1 MAHQGSDSR
10 PSVSPTSR
18 AAAGVACWHAPC
30 LSEQRPAPLGAPT
43 HALRP
48 LVTASTPF
56 PNDPSLPAL
65 GVIRA
70 VGLARAIPSLGLPD
84 DPIELIL
91 RSYKPAARATFEARA
106 GDRRFAVKAYASD
119 AIPEAELY
127 GAFHGAGLAGDSGP
141 RVPPLL
147 AFERSL
153 HVMVIGWLEGP
164 TASELVKRGEGRR
177 AGELAASWVRRIA
190 ALPVTLGPPRGAA
203 DILVRMRKCAANLRA
218 ADPVLGAA
226 AGVVAGLL
234 ALTEPKPRLRPV
246 QSGLGALVDAVRER
260 GRGWVAGL
268 RASDPAMRFAAAAL
282 PPAPTRTRAKES
294 APGLVHGTLYARHVI
309 DLGDGPGVIDWQQFG
324 QGPVEFDAGTFLATV
339 WRIGRKDARLE
350 PEAARTEEAFLA
362 GTAGLLNAQAV
373 AWYRAAMLLRLAD
386 KYGRRGGAEL
396 VDAHALLSEA
406 VRQTGAAG

>member
-10 PSVSPTSR
+10 SSVSPTSR

-177 AGELAASWVRRIA
+177 AGELAASWVRRIGA
-190 ALPVTLGPPRGAA
+190 RTDADASEGIRPGPGARHALRPPRHRPGRWA
-203 DILVRMRKCAANLRA
+203 RRHR
-218 ADPVLGAA
+218 
-226 AGVVAGLL
+226 L
-234 ALTEPKPRLRPV
+234 A
-246 QSGLGALVDAVRER
+246 AVRPGT
-260 GRGWVAGL
+260 GRV
-268 RASDPAMRFAAAAL
+268 
-282 PPAPTRTRAKES
+282 
-294 APGLVHGTLYARHVI
+294 
-309 DLGDGPGVIDWQQFG
+309 
-324 QGPVEFDAGTFLATV
+324 
-339 WRIGRKDARLE
+339 
-350 PEAARTEEAFLA
+350 
-362 GTAGLLNAQAV
+362 
-373 AWYRAAMLLRLAD
+373 
-386 KYGRRGGAEL
+386 RRGHVPRHGL
-396 VDAHALLSEA
+396 AHRSEGRA
-406 VRQTGAAG
+406 P

>member
-1 MAHQGSDSR
+1 M
-10 PSVSPTSR
+10 
-18 AAAGVACWHAPC
+18 
-30 LSEQRPAPLGAPT
+30 
-43 HALRP
+43 
-48 LVTASTPF
+48 TASTQF
-56 PNDPSLPAL
+56 PNDPALPAL

-119 AIPEAELY
+119 AIPEVELY
-127 GAFHGAGLAGDSGP
+127 GAFQGAGLAGDSGP

-164 TASELVKRGEGRR
+164 TASDLVKRGEGQR
-177 AGELAASWVRRIA
+177 AGELAASWVRRIV
-190 ALPVTLGPPRGAA
+190 ALPVTMGPPRGAA
-203 DILVRMRKCAANLRA
+203 DILARTRKWAANLRA

-226 AGVVAGLL
+226 ASVVAGML
-234 ALTEPKPRLRPV
+234 AITEPKPRSRPV
-246 QSGLGALVDAVRER
+246 QSGLGALVDTARDR
-260 GRGWVAGL
+260 ARAWVAGL
-268 RASDPAMRFAAAAL
+268 RTSDPAMRFAAAAL
-282 PPAPTRTRAKES
+282 PSAPARTRARES

>member
-1 MAHQGSDSR
+1 M
-10 PSVSPTSR
+10 
-18 AAAGVACWHAPC
+18 
-30 LSEQRPAPLGAPT
+30 
-43 HALRP
+43 
-48 LVTASTPF
+48 TASTPF

-260 GRGWVAGL
+260 GRGWLAGL
-268 RASDPAMRFAAAAL
+268 RTSDPAMRFAAAAL

-294 APGLVHGTLYARHVI
+294 TPGLVHGTLYARHVI